1 MNAQIQAILDKAQE
15 SLAAARVLA
24 EQGFPDFA
32 ASRAYYTMFYT
43 AEALLL
49 LKGLSYSSHSAV
61 IAAFGKEF
69 SKTSELD
76 PKYHKYMIAAQDFRS
91 QGDYAYGE
99 GVSIGHA
106 NSAIEWADEFLEAA
120 KVFISHYVE

>member
-1 MNAQIQAILDKAQE
+1 MNIPIKAILNKAQE
-15 SLAAARVLA
+15 SLDAAHLLA
-24 EQGFPDFA
+24 EQGYPDFA

-61 IAAFGKEF
+61 IAAYGKEF

-99 GVSIGHA
+99 GVSASHA
-106 NSAIEWADEFLEAA
+106 KSAIEWAGEFL
-120 KVFISHYVE
+120 KVAIAFISHHLE

>member
-1 MNAQIQAILDKAQE
+1 MNAQIRAILDKAQE

-24 EQGFPDFA
+24 EQGYPDFA

-49 LKGLSYSSHSAV
+49 LKGLSFSSHSAV
-61 IAAFGKEF
+61 IAAYGKEF
-69 SKTSELD
+69 SKTSKLD

-99 GVSIGHA
+99 GVSTSHA
-106 NSAIEWADEFLEAA
+106 NSAIEWAGEFLEAA
-120 KVFISHYVE
+120 KAFISQA